1 METHQT
7 STHSAIEVIRSS
19 KKRAEK
25 LTIYEFIKREL
36 QSIINKEITNTFKTL
51 CELRLIENNPSNGNN
66 SCVLIDNFKIADSQL
81 HIPTTMTIPIIEKS
95 VFKYC

>member
-25 LTIYEFIKREL
+25 LTVYEFIKREL
-36 QSIINKEITNTFKTL
+36 QSIINKEITNTFKT
-51 CELRLIENNPSNGNN
+51 CELRLIENKPSNGNN

-81 HIPTTMTIPIIEKS
+81 HIQQQWPS
-95 VFKYC
+95 Q